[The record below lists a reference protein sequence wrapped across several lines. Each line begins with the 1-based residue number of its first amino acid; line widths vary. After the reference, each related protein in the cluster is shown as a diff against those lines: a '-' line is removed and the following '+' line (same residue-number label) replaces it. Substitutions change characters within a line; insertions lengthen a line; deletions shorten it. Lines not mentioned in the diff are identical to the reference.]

1 MASRVVLV
9 LCVGVIVMAT
19 AGVAGA
25 TNDHHINRKFNI
37 SAEMV
42 LFSASCMLYTADAD
56 PGFKRGVSYRNLG

>member
-1 MASRVVLV
+1 MASRLVLV

-25 TNDHHINRKFNI
+25 TNDHHNRKSNI

-42 LFSASCMLYTADAD
+42 LFSASCMLYTAGAD
-56 PGFKRGVSYRNLG
+56 PGFKRGVLYRNLG